1 MIASEQSQMLLKVK
15 ACCIISLA
23 LISREL
29 LATSYEERFSLT
41 LPVDCTIGVEC
52 FIQNYYD
59 HGKNGNFQD
68 YKCGFLSYP
77 NHRGTD
83 FRVPHLSP
91 LTTRTKVL
99 AAAKGIVLATRD
111 GEPDLPISIRGKDK
125 TAGKEAGNSV
135 LIDHGDG
142 WMTQYSHLKQNSIQV
157 KQGQSVSQGE
167 FLGLIGISGNAE
179 FPHVDFSVRYNGE
192 KIDPFFPYKKE
203 VSCNDMAATNSNLW
217 NESAR
222 TILSYAP
229 TGVLQAGF
237 SNSIQSRIE
246 VESSDKTIP
255 ANIIAVGPLVY
266 WVQLYGLQNNDQWE
280 IKLWGNN
287 PNKPLVV
294 YSQVIS
300 GNKAVYIAAAGKK
313 NAGTRWPTGIYTG
326 EFKLKR
332 NGKTIVKK
340 NKSIEL

>member
-1 MIASEQSQMLLKVK
+1 MLLKIK
-15 ACCIISLA
+15 AYCVIALT
-23 LISREL
+23 LISRGL
-29 LATSYEERFSLT
+29 LATPYEEKFSLA

-52 FIQNYYD
+52 FIQNYFD
-59 HGKNGNFQD
+59 HGKNGIFRD
-68 YKCGFLSYP
+68 YKCGYLSYP
-77 NHRGTD
+77 NHHGTD
-83 FRVPHLSP
+83 FRVPHLSTS
-91 LTTRTKVL
+91 LTRTKVL
-99 AAAKGIVLATRD
+99 AAAKGTVLATRN
-111 GEPDLPISIRGKDK
+111 GEPDLPISVRGKEK

-142 WMTQYSHLKQNSIQV
+142 WMTQYSHLKENSIQV
-157 KQGQSVSQGE
+157 KRGQSVSQGE
-167 FLGLIGISGNAE
+167 VLGLIGESGNAE
-179 FPHVDFSVRYNGE
+179 FPHVDFSVRYKGE

-203 VSCNDMAATNSNLW
+203 VSCDEMAVADPNLW

-222 TILSYAP
+222 TILSYTP
-229 TGVLQAGF
+229 TGALQAGF
-237 SNSIQSRIE
+237 SNSIPSRIE

-255 ANIIAVGPLVY
+255 VATIALGPLVY
-266 WVQLYGLQNNDQWE
+266 WVELFGLQNNDQWE

-313 NAGTRWPTGIYTG
+313 NMGTRWPTGIYIG

-332 NGKTIVKK
+332 NGKTIVEK
-340 NKSIEL
+340 NMSIDL